1 MKTLVQKVSR
11 KVETVFGTEIT
22 KEALVT
28 TPQVESLTDAAE
40 VFGSE
45 TALVDV
51 VNFALRLLGQRQAN
65 NDLKAASSGLSE
77 ADATSVRQILRFVN
91 QAKELG
97 DDPKKTAEGILA
109 KPKFAHL
116 RPVFEGEQSGTVELD
131 YTGFETVDGAQLPKL
146 RAPKERDRSE

>member
-1 MKTLVQKVSR
+1 MKTIVQKVSR
-11 KVETVFGTEIT
+11 KVQTIFGAEIE
-22 KEALVT
+22 KKANVT
-28 TPQVESLTDAAE
+28 TPQVETLADAAE

-77 ADATSVRQILRFVN
+77 ADSTSVRQILRFVN
-91 QAKELG
+91 QAVELG
-97 DDPKKTAEGILA
+97 DDPKVVAEGILA

-116 RPVFEGEQSGTVELD
+116 RPIFEGVDAGTVELD
-131 YTGFETVDGAQLPKL
+131 YTGFEIVDGTNLPKL
-146 RAPKERDRSE
+146 RAPKERNSGE